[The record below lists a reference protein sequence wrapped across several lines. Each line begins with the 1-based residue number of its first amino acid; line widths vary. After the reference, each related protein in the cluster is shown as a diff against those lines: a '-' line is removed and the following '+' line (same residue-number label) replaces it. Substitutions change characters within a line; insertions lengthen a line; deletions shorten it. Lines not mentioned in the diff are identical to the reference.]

1 MLGDFLFT
9 YYFRQIVTD
18 GRADC
23 RYVVPYG
30 VHALLKPHA
39 TVNVEFYSSRVLL
52 AGDFGLEF
60 TDEFVDAC
68 PIGGSINVKTFI
80 KLKFLYMAYG
90 SLRE

>member
-9 YYFRQIVTD
+9 YYFRQFVTD

-68 PIGGSINVKTFI
+68 PIGGFDKCQNLYKTKI
-80 KLKFLYMAYG
+80 SVYG
-90 SLRE
+90 LWKP